1 MGWASR
7 AGRAKTN
14 SSAPRAHAICDSC
27 GFRFNRYALQYQYEW
42 RGTQLMN
49 IHLLKCARCTD
60 KPQEQLRTIILP
72 PDPVPIADPR
82 PEYFNAAEVTSFYTS
97 GQDTT
102 DPVTGLP
109 IPGGDVLVTE
119 NNDPYAP
126 QQTGAPVGSLNEQP
140 GTDPNAPGN
149 DDPGL
154 PLENDEVPKTGP
166 LS

>member
-14 SSAPRAHAICDSC
+14 SGAPRAHAICDGC
-27 GFRFNRYALQYQYEW
+27 GFRFNHYMLRPQYEW

-49 IHLLKCARCTD
+49 TSLLKCSRCID
-60 KPQEQLRTIILP
+60 VPQEQLRTIILP
-72 PDPVPIADPR
+72 PDPVPIDDPR
-82 PEYFNAAEVTSFYTS
+82 PEYFQQYETTSFYTS

-102 DPVTGLP
+102 DPLTGLP
-109 IPGGDVLVTE
+109 VIGGDELVTE

-126 QQTGAPVGSLNEQP
+126 QQTGGAPGSLNEEP

-154 PLENDEVPKTGP
+154 PYLNDEVPKTGP